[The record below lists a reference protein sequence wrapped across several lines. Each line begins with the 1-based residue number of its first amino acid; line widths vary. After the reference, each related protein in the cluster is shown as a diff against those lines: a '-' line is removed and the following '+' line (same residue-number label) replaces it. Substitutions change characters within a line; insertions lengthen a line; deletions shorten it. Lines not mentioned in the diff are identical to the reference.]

1 MFNKI
6 LIATVML
13 CLLFAGCSNDNG
25 SESNKT
31 LVPVTV
37 HVNDFTI
44 TQEEFPTTRSTDIGS
59 YATAKAITLAFYKND
74 GTEMYKHTQFK
85 SDNTTYTTFGEF
97 TTSLPMG
104 SYTMVVIGYG
114 QGSTSHAVT
123 LTSPTAAGFDDYV
136 RETFVATQAVS
147 VINTDEIEL
156 TATLDRIMAKVSV
169 ISTDGHSAAVTS
181 IRTTFSG
188 GSRSFNPSTG
198 LATDDTGFAN
208 TVATSVAVGTATT
221 ISSGVFLATDEQIMD
236 ITIETLDANDN
247 VLFSK
252 TVKNVPLK
260 RNRIT
265 TLTGAMYGA
274 STSSGSF
281 KLNTDWLPGNTINF

>member
-169 ISTDGHSAAVTS
+169 ISTDGRSAAVTS